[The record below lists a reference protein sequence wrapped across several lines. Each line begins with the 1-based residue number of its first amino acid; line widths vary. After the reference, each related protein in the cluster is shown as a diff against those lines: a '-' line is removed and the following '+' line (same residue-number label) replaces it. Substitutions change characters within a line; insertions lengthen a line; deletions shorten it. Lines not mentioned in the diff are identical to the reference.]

1 MSLSP
6 AEKENL
12 GYSILS
18 LFAGAVLGY
27 AVYLNTYLLDG
38 LGIITYEYMLR
49 TDMPSPFTG
58 CYFGILGILFIA
70 ALYRVCRKASP
81 VVFDWKILGTAL
93 LPLLILFPT
102 FFFPAGFYSPMIFT
116 VVAGLTVFRLALV
129 LPLKQS
135 FKPEIS
141 SRTGLLLVLLFSA
154 VLVGWFAFIQAKAVK
169 ILFMGYHDW
178 GLYFNIIDNTLK
190 GKWFYA
196 DIAQGSFLPV
206 HFEPGMALLLAPY
219 VWMFRTPNAFF
230 VLTSALLFCGGIFVY
245 LFARHLKI
253 SPRAA
258 AALAFCALLF
268 PSLSTLNI
276 AIFYGFHSLYVTIP
290 LIFLYFYFFE
300 KKNYIPALCMFMI
313 SLTVKETVAI
323 FWVGLGLVYLIN
335 GNRKF
340 GLLMIAVA
348 CAYFLTIVK
357 VVVPAISPQGAY
369 DYTNRYSEYGG
380 MLDMILAPFTRPG
393 LFWGTLFRPH
403 CIAFVLLLIIPLY
416 TLLLSRPLLL
426 LAGCITIG
434 FVCLQTNDQLQ
445 NISIWYQSEYI
456 ALLLACL
463 VLNYRALLNSYHQRT
478 GLWFRALAWKI
489 DLETYREKLPS
500 AVIISL
506 LTTACFSHYF
516 FGLSITGKNSV
527 MPILGAENCD
537 EEVRRII
544 QVVPPGIEVTSS
556 ARIGAH
562 FMLRNPV
569 TIGYLVGQKLK
580 DYVILDV
587 NDPIDVR
594 FSDPARFKLLKDKE
608 YNLIV
613 NEKFKGHQVLI
624 FHREPQKPLKP
635 SVVQIPQDKWESTGR
650 NIPVQN
656 PNFAVRGGIAGN
668 SSGERCAVFFVRL
681 LNKVDLDVE
690 TDIQLYD
697 GRKLIN
703 QRFLFGDG
711 AYPACFANPGD
722 CFPIR
727 IPLPADFGDVKTFS
741 VEVRE
746 RVPVSRW
753 NPSDTG
759 ISRE

>member
-1 MSLSP
+1 MSLSL

-12 GYSILS
+12 LYSILS
-18 LFAGAVLGY
+18 LFAGATLGY

-38 LGIITYEYMLR
+38 LGIITYEYMLK
-49 TDMPSPFTG
+49 TELPSAAAG
-58 CYFGILGILFIA
+58 WYFGALGVLFVA
-70 ALYRVCRKASP
+70 ALYWVCLKASP
-81 VVFDWKILGTAL
+81 VVFNWKILGTAL
-93 LPLLILFPT
+93 LPQLILFPT
-102 FFFPAGFYSPMIFT
+102 FFFPVGFYSPMIFT
-116 VVAGLTVFRLALV
+116 AVSGLTVFRLALA
-129 LPLKQS
+129 LPLKQRL
-135 FKPEIS
+135 KPEIS
-141 SRTGLLLVLLFSA
+141 SRTGLLLVLLFSLL
-154 VLVGWFAFIQAKAVK
+154 LVAWWAFIQAKAVK

-190 GKWFYA
+190 GRWFYA
-196 DIAQGSFLPV
+196 DIAQGSFLPT
-206 HFEPGMALLLAPY
+206 HFEPGMVLLLAPY
-219 VWMFRTPNAFF
+219 VWLFRTPGAFF

-245 LFARHLKI
+245 LFARHFKV

-258 AALAFCALLF
+258 LALSFCALLF
-268 PSLSTLNI
+268 PSLSNMNI

-300 KKNYIPALCMFMI
+300 KKNYTAAFCMFMV
-313 SLTVKETVAI
+313 SLTIKETVAV

-340 GLLMIAVA
+340 GLLLIAVA
-348 CAYFLTIVK
+348 CAYFLIIVK

-369 DYTNRYSEYGG
+369 DYSNRYAEYGG
-380 MLDMILAPFTRPG
+380 GMIDMLLAPFTRPV

-403 CIAFVLLLIIPLY
+403 CIAFVLLLIIPFY

-445 NISIWYQSEYI
+445 NICIWYQSEYV
-456 ALLLACL
+456 ALLLTCA
-463 VLNYRALLNSYHQRT
+463 VLNYKGLLETYHQRINP
-478 GLWFRALAWKI
+478 WFRALAWKI
-489 DLETYREKLPS
+489 DLDRCREKLPS
-500 AVIISL
+500 AVILSL
-506 LTTACFSHYF
+506 LTTTCFSYYF
-516 FGLSITGKNSV
+516 FGLSVTGKNSV

-537 EEVRRII
+537 EDVRRILQI
-544 QVVPPGIEVTSS
+544 VPPGIEVTSS

-562 FMLRNPV
+562 FILRNPV
-569 TIGYLVGQKLK
+569 SIGYVFGQKLK

-613 NEKFKGHQVLI
+613 NQKFKGHQVLI
-624 FHREPQKPLKP
+624 FHREPQSYLKSPL
-635 SVVQIPQDKWESTGR
+635 VQIPEEKWGLAGKEITV
-650 NIPVQN
+650 NN
-656 PNFAVRGGIAGN
+656 PNFAVRGGIAAG
-668 SSGERCAVFFVRL
+668 SSGKRCAVFFVRL

-697 GRKLIN
+697 GIKLIN

-711 AYPACFANPGD
+711 AYPACFASPGD

-727 IPLPADFGDVKTFS
+727 IQLPDDFGDVKSFS
-741 VEVRE
+741 VEIRE

-753 NPSDTG
+753 TASAVG
-759 ISRE
+759 SQ